1 MFQLAAP
8 QTVAMDD
15 VGRVLM
21 VEGDGGLNS
30 TLIFRFCVNIKFFK
44 SNFENLVSLLTFSPS
59 GDHLGDLPLLGTPH
73 KILVQVVILDQK
85 SEAGVGGLWVSPN
98 ILGKSE
104 VLGIHPE
111 GLASCK

>member
-30 TLIFRFCVNIKFFK
+30 TLIFRFCVNVKFFK

-73 KILVQVVILDQK
+73 KLLVQVGKDYQNCG
-85 SEAGVGGLWVSPN
+85 SRGGSSN
-98 ILGKSE
+98 
-104 VLGIHPE
+104 
-111 GLASCK
+111 

>member
-73 KILVQVVILDQK
+73 KMLVQVGKLYQNCG
-85 SEAGVGGLWVSPN
+85 SRGG
-98 ILGKSE
+98 IRGRAQ
-104 VLGIHPE
+104 IT
-111 GLASCK
+111 

>member
-30 TLIFRFCVNIKFFK
+30 TLIFRFCNNVMFLK
-44 SNFENLVSLLTFSPS
+44 
-59 GDHLGDLPLLGTPH
+59 
-73 KILVQVVILDQK
+73 
-85 SEAGVGGLWVSPN
+85 
-98 ILGKSE
+98 
-104 VLGIHPE
+104 
-111 GLASCK
+111 

>member
-30 TLIFRFCVNIKFFK
+30 TLIFRFCENVKFLK
-44 SNFENLVSLLTFSPS
+44 SNLVSFLTFSPS
-59 GDHLGDLPLLGTPH
+59 GDYLGDLPLLGTPH
-73 KILVQVVILDQK
+73 KLLVQVGKDYQNCG
-85 SEAGVGGLWVSPN
+85 SRGGSSN
-98 ILGKSE
+98 
-104 VLGIHPE
+104 
-111 GLASCK
+111 

>member
-30 TLIFRFCVNIKFFK
+30 TLIFRFCVNLNFSKN
-44 SNFENLVSLLTFSPS
+44 NFEILVSLLTFSPS

-73 KILVQVVILDQK
+73 KILVQVVILDQDPD
-85 SEAGVGGLWVSPN
+85 S
-98 ILGKSE
+98 I
-104 VLGIHPE
+104 
-111 GLASCK
+111 

>member
-30 TLIFRFCVNIKFFK
+30 TLIFRFCK
-44 SNFENLVSLLTFSPS
+44 
-59 GDHLGDLPLLGTPH
+59 
-73 KILVQVVILDQK
+73 KIMFLK
-85 SEAGVGGLWVSPN
+85 
-98 ILGKSE
+98 
-104 VLGIHPE
+104 
-111 GLASCK
+111 

>member
-30 TLIFRFCVNIKFFK
+30 TLIFRFGDNVKFLK
-44 SNFENLVSLLTFSPS
+44 SNFDNLVSIFTFSPS

-73 KILVQVVILDQK
+73 KLLVQVGKDYQNCG
-85 SEAGVGGLWVSPN
+85 SRGGSSN
-98 ILGKSE
+98 
-104 VLGIHPE
+104 
-111 GLASCK
+111 

>member
-30 TLIFRFCVNIKFFK
+30 TLIFRFCVNLNFFK
-44 SNFENLVSLLTFSPS
+44 NNFEILVSLLTFSPS

-73 KILVQVVILDQK
+73 KILVQVVILDHDPD
-85 SEAGVGGLWVSPN
+85 S
-98 ILGKSE
+98 I
-104 VLGIHPE
+104 
-111 GLASCK
+111 

>member
-44 SNFENLVSLLTFSPS
+44 SNFDNLVSLLTFSPS

-73 KILVQVVILDQK
+73 KIFVQVVILTKRVRQ
-85 SEAGVGGLWVSPN
+85 VRGGEEWLS
-98 ILGKSE
+98 KY
-104 VLGIHPE
+104 
-111 GLASCK
+111 